1 MSTNTSAAAPIKTI
15 IIDDEPL
22 ARSIVREYLQS
33 YPQID
38 ILQECNDGFEGIKAI
53 QQHHP
58 DLIFLDIQM
67 PKINGFEMLELVD
80 QPPAVIFTTAFDE
93 YAIKAFET
101 HAVDYL
107 LKPFS
112 KERFDKAM
120 QKWLDQHALA
130 ASATSGN
137 NATATSGN
145 NATPKAGN
153 SATASSVP
161 GSPAAPG
168 NPASGSPAAPG
179 NPASGAPA
187 SPGNSTAASSA
198 ANASTNTEQ
207 LLETAAQS
215 PSQQQRVVVKTGG
228 KIKIIPLEDIHF
240 LEAADDY
247 VKIHTHNGAFLKNR
261 TMSWFEKALDPSQFV
276 RTHRSYILN
285 VQQVTRIDPYEKD
298 SHLCILQ
305 SGAQVPVSKAGY
317 VKLKAVLGL

>member
-1 MSTNTSAAAPIKTI
+1 MSADTKPLTPITAI

-22 ARSIVREYLQS
+22 ARMIVREYLAS
-33 YPQID
+33 YTD
-38 ILQECNDGFEGIKAI
+38 IKVLQECNDGFEGIKSI

-67 PKINGFEMLELVD
+67 PKINGFEMLELVEE
-80 QPPAVIFTTAFDE
+80 PPAVIFTTAFDE
-93 YAIKAFET
+93 YAIKAFES

-107 LKPFS
+107 LKPFN
-112 KERFDKAM
+112 KERFDKAVY
-120 QKWLDQHALA
+120 KWLEHRATTSSSA
-130 ASATSGN
+130 NAS
-137 NATATSGN
+137 
-145 NATPKAGN
+145 P
-153 SATASSVP
+153 
-161 GSPAAPG
+161 
-168 NPASGSPAAPG
+168 
-179 NPASGAPA
+179 GAPA
-187 SPGNSTAASSA
+187 AVDNSTEA
-198 ANASTNTEQ
+198 

-215 PSQQQRVVVKTGG
+215 PVQQQRIVVKTGG

-247 VKIHTHNGAFLKNR
+247 VKIHTHHGAFLKNR
-261 TMSWFEKALDPSQFV
+261 TMSYFEKVLDPSQFV

-317 VKLKAVLGL
+317 VKLKQVLGL